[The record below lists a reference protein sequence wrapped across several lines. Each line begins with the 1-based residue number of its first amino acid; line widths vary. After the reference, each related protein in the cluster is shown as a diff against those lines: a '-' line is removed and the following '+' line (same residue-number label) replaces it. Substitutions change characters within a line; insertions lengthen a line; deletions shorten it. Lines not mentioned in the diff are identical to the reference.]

1 MQDTGT
7 AGKKMATVKVSGPTK
22 IENIYFY
29 HDCHYDDVDNSL
41 CRECRRDCELVHSS
55 YLLVA
60 ELLALLN
67 VEMDNSRECRRDCE
81 LLIIYTL

>member
-22 IENIYFY
+22 IENIFSIMT
-29 HDCHYDDVDNSL
+29 VTTMMLDNSL
-41 CRECRRDCELVHSS
+41 CRECRRDCELVHS

-67 VEMDNSRECRRDCE
+67 M
-81 LLIIYTL
+81 